1 LNELF
6 PGTDNGGIEI
16 LKKMLRLNPNERITA
31 EQAIN
36 DPYFDDIRLP
46 E

>member
-6 PGTDNGGIEI
+6 PGTDNAGIEI

-36 DPYFDDIRLP
+36 DSDFDDIRLP